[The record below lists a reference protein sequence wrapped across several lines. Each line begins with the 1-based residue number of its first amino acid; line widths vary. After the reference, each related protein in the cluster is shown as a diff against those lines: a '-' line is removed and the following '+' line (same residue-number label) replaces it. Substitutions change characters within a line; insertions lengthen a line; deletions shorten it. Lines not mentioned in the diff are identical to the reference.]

1 MIDLPRMLLAALLG
15 FPQYIPEAAGR
26 LTPDDFPEGLGDLY
40 AAIDGTWSA
49 KGEMDVVDILHRYPA
64 LKEAVAACIDALEAA
79 PVRVTRSRVKEW
91 VTALLEHRAL
101 ERFQALAVQA
111 ASPSTS
117 YEDLA
122 DLYGRMGQAL
132 DTDHPGE
139 DFTPLGDLIDD
150 YIRNLDQQPDY
161 IQTGIG
167 PLDRNLH
174 ILPGNFIL
182 IGGRPSA
189 GKTALSLQIAV
200 EMAKQGRKVCYFSL
214 ETSPQILAQRIIAN
228 QLYAPLEQV
237 KTKKVPAAE
246 LDGLSKLRKLPLY
259 IRSASGRNVAWIRA
273 QALRMKAQAVMVDY
287 VQIIRPDRFADR
299 YQAIT
304 QISIGLHELAQTTGM
319 VVIGAA
325 QLSRNAA
332 HTLPTNAD
340 LKESGQLEQDADA
353 VLLLGSAEDGRSVC
367 ILSKNKEGRVGEIP
381 PGLRQGAPAV
391 FGGGAVSRADI
402 V

>member
-40 AAIDGTWSA
+40 AAIDSTWSA

-79 PVRVTRSRVKEW
+79 PVKVTRSRVKEW

-122 DLYGRMGQAL
+122 GLYGRMGQAL

-150 YIRNLDQQPDY
+150 YIRNLDQQPNY

-237 KTKKVPAAE
+237 KTKKVPAIE

-273 QALRMKAQAVMVDY
+273 QALRMKAQVVMVDY
-287 VQIIRPDRFADR
+287 VQIIRPDRSADR

-353 VLLLGSAEDGRSVC
+353 VLLLGNADDGRSVC

-381 PGLRQGAPAV
+381 LAFDKERQRFLEVVP
-391 FGGGAVSRADI
+391 
-402 V
+402 

>member
-79 PVRVTRSRVKEW
+79 PVKVTRSRVKEW

-101 ERFQALAVQA
+101 ERFQSLAMQA
-111 ASPSTS
+111 ASPATS

-150 YIRNLDQQPDY
+150 YIRSLDQQPNY

-287 VQIIRPDRFADR
+287 VQIIRPDRSADR

-340 LKESGQLEQDADA
+340 LKDSGQLEQDADA

-381 PGLRQGAPAV
+381 LAFDKERQRFLEVVP
-391 FGGGAVSRADI
+391 
-402 V
+402 

>member
-1 MIDLPRMLLAALLG
+1 MIDLPKMLLAALLG
-15 FPQYIPEAAGR
+15 FPQYIPEAVGR
-26 LTPDDFPEGLGDLY
+26 LTPDDFPEGLSDLY
-40 AAIDGTWSA
+40 AAVDGTWSA
-49 KGEMDVVDILHRYPA
+49 KGEMDVVDVLHHYPN
-64 LKEAVAACIDALEAA
+64 LKETVAACIDVLDTA
-79 PVRVTRSRVKEW
+79 PVQVTRSRVKEW
-91 VTALLEHRAL
+91 VTALLERRAL
-101 ERFQALAVQA
+101 ERFQTLAVQA

-122 DLYGRMGQAL
+122 GLYGRMGQAL

-139 DFTPLGDLIDD
+139 DFTPIGDLIDN
-150 YIRNLDQQPDY
+150 YIRNLDQQPNY
-161 IQTGIG
+161 IPTGIG

-214 ETSPQILAQRIIAN
+214 ETSPRILAQRIIAN

-246 LDGLSKLRKLPLY
+246 LDGLSKLRQLPLY

-273 QALRMKAQAVMVDY
+273 QALRMKAQVAVIDY
-287 VQIIRPDRFADR
+287 VQIIRPDRSGDR

-304 QISIGLHELAQTTGM
+304 QISIALHELAQTTGM

-332 HTLPTNAD
+332 HAMPSNAD

-353 VLLLGSAEDGRSVC
+353 VLLLGNADDGRSVC

-381 PGLRQGAPAV
+381 LAFDKERQRFLEVVP
-391 FGGGAVSRADI
+391 
-402 V
+402 

>member
-40 AAIDGTWSA
+40 AALSGTWSA

-79 PVRVTRSRVKEW
+79 PVKVTRSRVKEW

-111 ASPSTS
+111 ASPATS

-273 QALRMKAQAVMVDY
+273 QALRMKAQVVMVDY
-287 VQIIRPDRFADR
+287 VQIIRPDRSADR

-340 LKESGQLEQDADA
+340 LKDSGQLEQDADA

-381 PGLRQGAPAV
+381 LAFDKERQRFLEVVP
-391 FGGGAVSRADI
+391 
-402 V
+402 

>member
-1 MIDLPRMLLAALLG
+1 MIDLPKMLLAALLG

-49 KGEMDVVDILHRYPA
+49 KGEMDVVDVLHHYPN
-64 LKEAVAACIDALEAA
+64 LKETVAACIDALDNA
-79 PVRVTRSRVKEW
+79 PVQVTRSRVREW
-91 VTALLEHRAL
+91 VTALLERRAL
-101 ERFQALAVQA
+101 ERFQTLAVQA

-122 DLYGRMGQAL
+122 GLYGRMGQAL
-132 DTDHPGE
+132 DTDHPDE
-139 DFTPLGDLIDD
+139 DFTPIGDLIDD
-150 YIRNLDQQPDY
+150 YIRNLDQQPNY
-161 IQTGIG
+161 IPTGIG

-174 ILPGNFIL
+174 ILTGNFIL

-214 ETSPQILAQRIIAN
+214 ETSPQILTQRIIAN

-246 LDGLSKLRKLPLY
+246 LDGLSKLRQLPLY

-273 QALRMKAQAVMVDY
+273 QAQRMKAQVAVIDY
-287 VQIIRPDRFADR
+287 VQIIRPDRSGDR

-304 QISIGLHELAQTTGM
+304 QISIALHELAQTTGM

-332 HTLPTNAD
+332 HAMPSNAD

-353 VLLLGSAEDGRSVC
+353 VLLLGNADDGRSVC

-381 PGLRQGAPAV
+381 LAFDKERQRFLEVVP
-391 FGGGAVSRADI
+391 
-402 V
+402 

>member
-49 KGEMDVVDILHRYPA
+49 KGEIDVVDILHRYPG
-64 LKEAVAACIDALEAA
+64 LKQEMAACLDAINDA

-101 ERFQALAVQA
+101 ERFQSLAMQA
-111 ASPSTS
+111 ASPATS

-132 DTDHPGE
+132 DTDRPGE
-139 DFTPLGDLIDD
+139 DFTPIGDLIDD

-189 GKTALSLQIAV
+189 RTA
-200 EMAKQGRKVCYFSL
+200 
-214 ETSPQILAQRIIAN
+214 
-228 QLYAPLEQV
+228 
-237 KTKKVPAAE
+237 
-246 LDGLSKLRKLPLY
+246 
-259 IRSASGRNVAWIRA
+259 AS
-273 QALRMKAQAVMVDY
+273 
-287 VQIIRPDRFADR
+287 
-299 YQAIT
+299 
-304 QISIGLHELAQTTGM
+304 
-319 VVIGAA
+319 
-325 QLSRNAA
+325 
-332 HTLPTNAD
+332 
-340 LKESGQLEQDADA
+340 
-353 VLLLGSAEDGRSVC
+353 
-367 ILSKNKEGRVGEIP
+367 
-381 PGLRQGAPAV
+381 
-391 FGGGAVSRADI
+391 
-402 V
+402 

>member
-15 FPQYIPEAAGR
+15 FPEYIPEAAGR

-49 KGEMDVVDILHRYPA
+49 KGEMDVVDVLHHYPN
-64 LKEAVAACIDALEAA
+64 LKETVAACIDALDNA
-79 PVRVTRSRVKEW
+79 PVQVTRSRVREW
-91 VTALLEHRAL
+91 VTALLERRAL

-122 DLYGRMGQAL
+122 ALYGRMGQAL
-132 DTDHPGE
+132 DTDRPGK
-139 DFTPLGDLIDD
+139 DFTPIGDLIDD
-150 YIRNLDQQPDY
+150 YIRNLDQKPNY
-161 IQTGIG
+161 IPTGIG

-237 KTKKVPAAE
+237 KTKKVPAIE
-246 LDGLSKLRKLPLY
+246 LDGLSKLRQLPLY

-273 QALRMKAQAVMVDY
+273 QALRMKAQVVMVDY
-287 VQIIRPDRFADR
+287 VQIIRPDRSGDR

-304 QISIGLHELAQTTGM
+304 QISIALHELAQTTGM
-319 VVIGAA
+319 VVMGAA

-332 HTLPTNAD
+332 HTLPSNAD

-353 VLLLGSAEDGRSVC
+353 VLLLGNAEDGRSVC

-381 PGLRQGAPAV
+381 LAFDKERQRFLEVVP
-391 FGGGAVSRADI
+391 
-402 V
+402 

>member
-26 LTPDDFPEGLGDLY
+26 LTPDDFPEELGNLY

-49 KGEMDVVDILHRYPA
+49 KGEIDVVDIIHRYPD
-64 LKEAVAACIDALEAA
+64 LKETVAACMDALDVA
-79 PVRVTRSRVKEW
+79 PVKVTRSRVREW
-91 VTALLEHRAL
+91 VTALLERRAL

-122 DLYGRMGQAL
+122 ALYGRMGQAL

-139 DFTPLGDLIDD
+139 DFTPIGDLIDD
-150 YIRNLDQQPDY
+150 YIRNLDQQPNY
-161 IQTGIG
+161 IPTGIG

-273 QALRMKAQAVMVDY
+273 QALRMKAQVVMVDY
-287 VQIIRPDRFADR
+287 VQIIRPDRSGDR

-319 VVIGAA
+319 VVMGAA

-332 HTLPTNAD
+332 HTLPSNAD

-353 VLLLGSAEDGRSVC
+353 VLLLGNAEDGRSVC

-381 PGLRQGAPAV
+381 LAFDKERQRFLEVVP
-391 FGGGAVSRADI
+391 
-402 V
+402 

>member
-40 AAIDGTWSA
+40 AALSGTGSA

-79 PVRVTRSRVKEW
+79 PVKVTRSRVKEW

-150 YIRNLDQQPDY
+150 YIRSLDQQPNY

-273 QALRMKAQAVMVDY
+273 QALRMKAQVVMVDY
-287 VQIIRPDRFADR
+287 VQIILPDRSADR

-381 PGLRQGAPAV
+381 LAFDKERQRFLEVVP
-391 FGGGAVSRADI
+391 
-402 V
+402 

>member
-49 KGEMDVVDILHRYPA
+49 KGEMDVVDVLHHYPN
-64 LKEAVAACIDALEAA
+64 LKETVAACIDVLDTA
-79 PVRVTRSRVKEW
+79 PVQVTRSRVREW
-91 VTALLEHRAL
+91 VTALLERRAL
-101 ERFQALAVQA
+101 ERFQTLAVQA

-117 YEDLA
+117 YDDLA
-122 DLYGRMGQAL
+122 ALYGRMGQAL

-150 YIRNLDQQPDY
+150 YIRNLDQQPNY
-161 IQTGIG
+161 IPTGIG

-237 KTKKVPAAE
+237 KTKKVPADE

-273 QALRMKAQAVMVDY
+273 QALRMKAQVVMVDY
-287 VQIIRPDRFADR
+287 VQIIRPDRSGDR

-319 VVIGAA
+319 VVMGAA

-332 HTLPTNAD
+332 HTLPSNAD

-353 VLLLGSAEDGRSVC
+353 VLLLGNAEDGRSVC

-381 PGLRQGAPAV
+381 LAFDKERQRFLEVVP
-391 FGGGAVSRADI
+391 
-402 V
+402 

>member
-49 KGEMDVVDILHRYPA
+49 KGEMDVVDVLHRYPD
-64 LKEAVAACIDALEAA
+64 LKEAVAACMDALDVA
-79 PVRVTRSRVKEW
+79 PVKVTRSRVKEW
-91 VTALLEHRAL
+91 VTALLERRAL

-122 DLYGRMGQAL
+122 ALYGRMGQAL

-150 YIRNLDQQPDY
+150 YIRNLDQQPNY
-161 IQTGIG
+161 IPTGIG

-237 KTKKVPAAE
+237 KTKKVPAIE

-273 QALRMKAQAVMVDY
+273 QALRMKAQVVMVDY
-287 VQIIRPDRFADR
+287 VQIIRPDRSGDR

-332 HTLPTNAD
+332 HTLPSNAD

-353 VLLLGSAEDGRSVC
+353 VLLLGSDENGRDVC
-367 ILSKNKEGRVGEIP
+367 ILSKNKEGRIGEIP
-381 PGLRQGAPAV
+381 IAFEKERQRFLEVVP
-391 FGGGAVSRADI
+391 
-402 V
+402 

>member
-26 LTPDDFPEGLGDLY
+26 LTPDDFPDGLGDLY
-40 AAIDGTWSA
+40 AALSGTWSA
-49 KGEMDVVDILHRYPA
+49 KGEMDVVDVLHRYPN
-64 LKEAVAACIDALEAA
+64 LKETVAACMDALDVA
-79 PVRVTRSRVKEW
+79 PVKVTRSRVKEW
-91 VTALLEHRAL
+91 VTALLERRAL

-122 DLYGRMGQAL
+122 ALYGRMGQAL

-150 YIRNLDQQPDY
+150 YIRNLDQQPNY
-161 IQTGIG
+161 IPTGIG

-200 EMAKQGRKVCYFSL
+200 EMAKQGRRVCYFSL
-214 ETSPQILAQRIIAN
+214 ETSPQILTQRIIAN

-246 LDGLSKLRKLPLY
+246 LDGLSKLRQLPLY

-273 QALRMKAQAVMVDY
+273 QAQRMKAQVAVIDY
-287 VQIIRPDRFADR
+287 VQIIRPDRSGDR

-319 VVIGAA
+319 VVMGAA

-353 VLLLGSAEDGRSVC
+353 VLLLGNAEDGRSVC

-381 PGLRQGAPAV
+381 LAFDKERQRFLEVAP
-391 FGGGAVSRADI
+391 
-402 V
+402 

>member
-49 KGEMDVVDILHRYPA
+49 KGEIDVVDIIHHYPD
-64 LKEAVAACIDALEAA
+64 LKEAVAACMDALDTA
-79 PVRVTRSRVKEW
+79 PVQVTRSRVREW
-91 VTALLEHRAL
+91 VTALLERRAL
-101 ERFQALAVQA
+101 ERFQTLAVQA

-122 DLYGRMGQAL
+122 GLYGRMGQAL

-139 DFTPLGDLIDD
+139 DFTPIGDLIDD
-150 YIRNLDQQPDY
+150 YIRSLDQQPNY
-161 IQTGIG
+161 IPTGIG

-273 QALRMKAQAVMVDY
+273 QALRMKAQVVMVDY
-287 VQIIRPDRFADR
+287 VQIIRPDRSGDR
-299 YQAIT
+299 YQAVT
-304 QISIGLHELAQTTGM
+304 QISIRLHELAQTTGM
-319 VVIGAA
+319 VVMGVA

-332 HTLPTNAD
+332 HTLPSNAD

-353 VLLLGSAEDGRSVC
+353 VLLLGNAEDGRSVC

-381 PGLRQGAPAV
+381 LAFDKERQRFLEVVP
-391 FGGGAVSRADI
+391 
-402 V
+402 

>member
-40 AAIDGTWSA
+40 AALSGTWSA

-79 PVRVTRSRVKEW
+79 PVKVTRSRVKEW
-91 VTALLEHRAL
+91 VTALLERRAL

-122 DLYGRMGQAL
+122 GLYGRMGQAL

-150 YIRNLDQQPDY
+150 YIRSLDQQPNY

-273 QALRMKAQAVMVDY
+273 QALRMKAQVVMVDY
-287 VQIIRPDRFADR
+287 VQIILPDRSADR

-340 LKESGQLEQDADA
+340 LKDSGQLEQDADA

-381 PGLRQGAPAV
+381 LAFDKERQRFLEVVP
-391 FGGGAVSRADI
+391 
-402 V
+402 

>member
-1 MIDLPRMLLAALLG
+1 MIDLPKMLLAALLG
-15 FPQYIPEAAGR
+15 FPQYIPEAVGR
-26 LTPDDFPEGLGDLY
+26 LTPDDFPEDLSDLY
-40 AAIDGTWSA
+40 AAVDGTWSA
-49 KGEMDVVDILHRYPA
+49 KGEMDVVDVLHHYPN
-64 LKEAVAACIDALEAA
+64 LKETVAACMDALDVA
-79 PVRVTRSRVKEW
+79 PVKVTRSRVREW
-91 VTALLEHRAL
+91 VTALLERRAL
-101 ERFQALAVQA
+101 ERFQALAMQA

-122 DLYGRMGQAL
+122 ALYGRMGQAL

-139 DFTPLGDLIDD
+139 DFTPIGDLIDN
-150 YIRNLDQQPDY
+150 YIRNLDQQPNY
-161 IQTGIG
+161 IPTGIG

-214 ETSPQILAQRIIAN
+214 ETSPQILTQRIIAN

-246 LDGLSKLRKLPLY
+246 LDGLSKLRQLPLY

-273 QALRMKAQAVMVDY
+273 QALRMKAQVAVIDY
-287 VQIIRPDRFADR
+287 VQIIRPDRSGDR

-304 QISIGLHELAQTTGM
+304 QISIALHELAQTTGM

-332 HTLPTNAD
+332 HAMPSNAD

-353 VLLLGSAEDGRSVC
+353 VLLLGNAEDGRSVC

-381 PGLRQGAPAV
+381 LAFDKERQRFLEVVP
-391 FGGGAVSRADI
+391 
-402 V
+402 

>member
-40 AAIDGTWSA
+40 AALSGTWSA
-49 KGEMDVVDILHRYPA
+49 KGEMDVVDVLHRYPD
-64 LKEAVAACIDALEAA
+64 LKETVAACMDALDVA
-79 PVRVTRSRVKEW
+79 PVKVTRSRVKEW
-91 VTALLEHRAL
+91 VTALLERRAL

-122 DLYGRMGQAL
+122 GLYGRMGQAM

-150 YIRNLDQQPDY
+150 YIRNLDQQPNY
-161 IQTGIG
+161 IATGIG

-246 LDGLSKLRKLPLY
+246 LDGLSRLRQLPLY

-273 QALRMKAQAVMVDY
+273 QALRMKAQVVMVDY
-287 VQIIRPDRFADR
+287 VQIIRPDRSGDR

-304 QISIGLHELAQTTGM
+304 QISIALHELAQTTGM
-319 VVIGAA
+319 VVMGAA

-353 VLLLGSAEDGRSVC
+353 VLLLGNAEDGRSVC

-381 PGLRQGAPAV
+381 LAFDKERQRFLEVVP
-391 FGGGAVSRADI
+391 
-402 V
+402 

>member
-1 MIDLPRMLLAALLG
+1 MIDLPKMLLAALLG
-15 FPQYIPEAAGR
+15 FPQYIPEAVGR
-26 LTPDDFPEGLGDLY
+26 LTPDDFPEGLSDLY
-40 AAIDGTWSA
+40 AAVDGTWSA
-49 KGEMDVVDILHRYPA
+49 KGEMDVVDVLHHYPN
-64 LKEAVAACIDALEAA
+64 LKETVAACMDALDVA
-79 PVRVTRSRVKEW
+79 PVKVTRSRVREW
-91 VTALLEHRAL
+91 VTALLERRAL
-101 ERFQALAVQA
+101 ERFQTLAVQA

-122 DLYGRMGQAL
+122 GLYGRMGQAL
-132 DTDHPGE
+132 DTDHPDE
-139 DFTPLGDLIDD
+139 DFTPIGDLIDN
-150 YIRNLDQQPDY
+150 YIRNLDQQPNY
-161 IQTGIG
+161 IPTGIG

-214 ETSPQILAQRIIAN
+214 ETSPQILTQRIIAN

-246 LDGLSKLRKLPLY
+246 LDGLSKLRQLPLY

-273 QALRMKAQAVMVDY
+273 QAQRMKAQVAVIDY
-287 VQIIRPDRFADR
+287 VQIIRPDRSGDR

-304 QISIGLHELAQTTGM
+304 QVSIALHELAQTTGM

-332 HTLPTNAD
+332 HAMPSNAD

-353 VLLLGSAEDGRSVC
+353 VLLLGNADDGRSVC

-381 PGLRQGAPAV
+381 LAFDKERQRFLEVVP
-391 FGGGAVSRADI
+391 
-402 V
+402 

>member
-49 KGEMDVVDILHRYPA
+49 KGEIDVVDVLHRYPD
-64 LKEAVAACIDALEAA
+64 LKETVAACMDALDVA
-79 PVRVTRSRVKEW
+79 PVKVTRSRVKEW
-91 VTALLEHRAL
+91 VTALLERRAL

-122 DLYGRMGQAL
+122 ALYGRMGQAL

-150 YIRNLDQQPDY
+150 YIRNLDQQPNY

-214 ETSPQILAQRIIAN
+214 ETSPRILAQRIIAN

-273 QALRMKAQAVMVDY
+273 QALRMKAQVVMVDY
-287 VQIIRPDRFADR
+287 VQIIRPDRSGDR

-319 VVIGAA
+319 VVMGAA
-325 QLSRNAA
+325 QLSRSAA

-353 VLLLGSAEDGRSVC
+353 VLLLGNAEDGRSVC

-381 PGLRQGAPAV
+381 LAFDKEHQRFLEVVP
-391 FGGGAVSRADI
+391 
-402 V
+402 

>member
-15 FPQYIPEAAGR
+15 FPEYIPEAAGR
-26 LTPDDFPEGLGDLY
+26 LTPDDFPEGLGNLY

-49 KGEMDVVDILHRYPA
+49 RGEMDVVDVLHHYPN
-64 LKEAVAACIDALEAA
+64 LKEAVAACMDALDVA
-79 PVRVTRSRVKEW
+79 PVKVTRSRVKEW
-91 VTALLEHRAL
+91 VTALLERRAL

-122 DLYGRMGQAL
+122 ALYGRMGQAL

-139 DFTPLGDLIDD
+139 DFTPIGDLIDD
-150 YIRNLDQQPDY
+150 YIRNLDQKPNY
-161 IQTGIG
+161 IPTGIG

-237 KTKKVPAAE
+237 KNKKVPAAE

-273 QALRMKAQAVMVDY
+273 QALRMKAQVVMVDY
-287 VQIIRPDRFADR
+287 VQIIRPDRSGDR

-332 HTLPTNAD
+332 HTLPSNAD

-353 VLLLGSAEDGRSVC
+353 VLLLGNAEDGRSVC

-381 PGLRQGAPAV
+381 LAFDKERQRFLEVVP
-391 FGGGAVSRADI
+391 
-402 V
+402 

>member
-49 KGEMDVVDILHRYPA
+49 KGEIDVVDVLHHYPD
-64 LKEAVAACIDALEAA
+64 LKETVAACMDALDVA
-79 PVRVTRSRVKEW
+79 PVKVTRSRVREW
-91 VTALLEHRAL
+91 VTALLERRAL
-101 ERFQALAVQA
+101 ERFQSLAVQA

-122 DLYGRMGQAL
+122 ALYGRMGQAL

-150 YIRNLDQQPDY
+150 YIRNLDQQPGY
-161 IQTGIG
+161 IPTGIG

-237 KTKKVPAAE
+237 KTKKLPAAE

-273 QALRMKAQAVMVDY
+273 QALRMKAQVAVIDY
-287 VQIIRPDRFADR
+287 VQIIRPDRSGDR

-353 VLLLGSAEDGRSVC
+353 VLLLGNAEDGRSVC

-381 PGLRQGAPAV
+381 LAFDKERQRFLEVVP
-391 FGGGAVSRADI
+391 
-402 V
+402 

>member
-15 FPQYIPEAAGR
+15 FPEYIPEAAGR

-49 KGEMDVVDILHRYPA
+49 KGEMDVVDVLHRYPN
-64 LKEAVAACIDALEAA
+64 LKETVAACMDALDVA
-79 PVRVTRSRVKEW
+79 PVKVTRSRVREW
-91 VTALLEHRAL
+91 VTALLERRAL

-122 DLYGRMGQAL
+122 ALYGRMGQAL

-150 YIRNLDQQPDY
+150 YIRNLDQQPNY
-161 IQTGIG
+161 IATGIG

-237 KTKKVPAAE
+237 KNKNVPAAE
-246 LDGLSKLRKLPLY
+246 LDGLSKLRQLPLY

-273 QALRMKAQAVMVDY
+273 QALRMKAQVVMVDY
-287 VQIIRPDRFADR
+287 VQIIRPDRSGDR

-353 VLLLGSAEDGRSVC
+353 VLLLGNAEDGRSVC

-381 PGLRQGAPAV
+381 LAFDKERQRFLEVVP
-391 FGGGAVSRADI
+391 
-402 V
+402 

>member
-40 AAIDGTWSA
+40 AALSGTWSA

-79 PVRVTRSRVKEW
+79 PVKVTRSRVKEW

-101 ERFQALAVQA
+101 ERFQSLAMQA

-150 YIRNLDQQPDY
+150 YIRSLDQQPDY

-259 IRSASGRNVAWIRA
+259 IRSAAGRNVAWIRA

-287 VQIIRPDRFADR
+287 VQIIRPDRSADR

-332 HTLPTNAD
+332 HTMPSNAD
-340 LKESGQLEQDADA
+340 LKDSGQLEQDADA

-381 PGLRQGAPAV
+381 LAFDKERQRFLEVVP
-391 FGGGAVSRADI
+391 
-402 V
+402 

>member
-40 AAIDGTWSA
+40 AALSGTWSA

-79 PVRVTRSRVKEW
+79 PVKVTRSRVKEW

-150 YIRNLDQQPDY
+150 YIRSLDQQPNY

-273 QALRMKAQAVMVDY
+273 QALRMKAQVVMVDY
-287 VQIIRPDRFADR
+287 VQIIRPDRSGDR

-353 VLLLGSAEDGRSVC
+353 VLLLGNADDGRSVC

-381 PGLRQGAPAV
+381 LAFDKERQRFLEVVP
-391 FGGGAVSRADI
+391 
-402 V
+402 

>member
-49 KGEMDVVDILHRYPA
+49 KGEMDVVDVLHRHPD
-64 LKEAVAACIDALEAA
+64 LKEAVAACMDALDVA
-79 PVRVTRSRVKEW
+79 PVKVTRSRVREW
-91 VTALLEHRAL
+91 VTALLERRAL

-117 YEDLA
+117 YDDLA
-122 DLYGRMGQAL
+122 ALYGRMGQAL

-150 YIRNLDQQPDY
+150 YIRNLDQQPNY
-161 IQTGIG
+161 IPTGIG

-214 ETSPQILAQRIIAN
+214 ETSPRILAQRIIAN

-237 KTKKVPAAE
+237 KNKKVPAAE
-246 LDGLSKLRKLPLY
+246 LDGLSKLRQLPLY

-273 QALRMKAQAVMVDY
+273 QALRMKAQVVMVDY
-287 VQIIRPDRFADR
+287 VQIIRPDRSGDR

-319 VVIGAA
+319 VVMGAA

-353 VLLLGSAEDGRSVC
+353 VLLLGNAEDGRSVC

-381 PGLRQGAPAV
+381 LAFDKERQRFLEVVP
-391 FGGGAVSRADI
+391 
-402 V
+402 

>member
-40 AAIDGTWSA
+40 AALSGTWSA
-49 KGEMDVVDILHRYPA
+49 RGEMDVVDVLHRYPD
-64 LKEAVAACIDALEAA
+64 LKETVAACMDALDVA
-79 PVRVTRSRVKEW
+79 PVKVTRSRVKEW
-91 VTALLEHRAL
+91 VTALLERRAL
-101 ERFQALAVQA
+101 ERFQALAMQA

-122 DLYGRMGQAL
+122 SLYGRMGQAL

-150 YIRNLDQQPDY
+150 YIRNLDQQPNY
-161 IQTGIG
+161 IATGIG

-237 KTKKVPAAE
+237 KNKKVPAIE

-273 QALRMKAQAVMVDY
+273 QALRMKAQVVMVDY
-287 VQIIRPDRFADR
+287 VQIIRPDRSGDR

-319 VVIGAA
+319 VVMGAA
-325 QLSRNAA
+325 QLSRSAA

-353 VLLLGSAEDGRSVC
+353 VLLLGNAEDGRSVC

-381 PGLRQGAPAV
+381 LAFDKERQRFLEVVP
-391 FGGGAVSRADI
+391 
-402 V
+402 

>member
-40 AAIDGTWSA
+40 AAIDGKWSA
-49 KGEMDVVDILHRYPA
+49 KGEIDVVDIIHHYPD
-64 LKEAVAACIDALEAA
+64 LKEAVAACMDALDVA
-79 PVRVTRSRVKEW
+79 PVKVTRSRVKEW
-91 VTALLEHRAL
+91 VTALLERRAL

-117 YEDLA
+117 YDDLA
-122 DLYGRMGQAL
+122 ALYGRMGQAL

-139 DFTPLGDLIDD
+139 DFPPLGDLIDD
-150 YIRNLDQQPDY
+150 YIRNLDQQPNY
-161 IQTGIG
+161 IATGIG

-237 KTKKVPAAE
+237 KNKKVPAAE
-246 LDGLSKLRKLPLY
+246 LDGLSKLRQLPLY

-273 QALRMKAQAVMVDY
+273 QALRMKAQVVMVDY
-287 VQIIRPDRFADR
+287 VQIIRPDRSGDR

-319 VVIGAA
+319 VVMGAA

-353 VLLLGSAEDGRSVC
+353 VLLLGNAEDGRSVC

-381 PGLRQGAPAV
+381 LAFDKERQRFLEVVP
-391 FGGGAVSRADI
+391 
-402 V
+402 

>member
-15 FPQYIPEAAGR
+15 FPEYIPEAAGR

-49 KGEMDVVDILHRYPA
+49 KGEMDVVDVLHRYPN
-64 LKEAVAACIDALEAA
+64 LKETVAACMDALDVA
-79 PVRVTRSRVKEW
+79 PVKVTRSRVREW
-91 VTALLEHRAL
+91 VTALLERRAL

-122 DLYGRMGQAL
+122 ALYGRMGQAL

-150 YIRNLDQQPDY
+150 YIRNLDQQPNY
-161 IQTGIG
+161 IATGIG

-214 ETSPQILAQRIIAN
+214 ETSPQILTQRIIAN

-237 KTKKVPAAE
+237 KTTKGPAAE
-246 LDGLSKLRKLPLY
+246 LDGLSKLRQLPLY

-273 QALRMKAQAVMVDY
+273 QAQRMKAQVAVIDY
-287 VQIIRPDRFADR
+287 VQIIRPDRSGDR

-304 QISIGLHELAQTTGM
+304 QVSIALHELAQTTGM
-319 VVIGAA
+319 VVMGAA

-332 HTLPTNAD
+332 HTLPSNAD

-353 VLLLGSAEDGRSVC
+353 VLLLGNAEDGRSVC

-381 PGLRQGAPAV
+381 LAFDKERQRFLEVVP
-391 FGGGAVSRADI
+391 
-402 V
+402 

>member
-1 MIDLPRMLLAALLG
+1 M
-15 FPQYIPEAAGR
+15 
-26 LTPDDFPEGLGDLY
+26 
-40 AAIDGTWSA
+40 
-49 KGEMDVVDILHRYPA
+49 VDILHRYPA

-79 PVRVTRSRVKEW
+79 PVKVTRSRVKEW

-111 ASPSTS
+111 ASPATS

-273 QALRMKAQAVMVDY
+273 QALRMKAQVAVIDY
-287 VQIIRPDRFADR
+287 VQIIRPDRSADR

-304 QISIGLHELAQTTGM
+304 QISIALHELAQTTGM

-332 HTLPTNAD
+332 HTLPSNAD

-381 PGLRQGAPAV
+381 LAFDKERQRFLEVVP
-391 FGGGAVSRADI
+391 
-402 V
+402 

>member
-1 MIDLPRMLLAALLG
+1 MIDLPKMLLAALLG
-15 FPQYIPEAAGR
+15 FPQYIPEAVGR
-26 LTPDDFPEGLGDLY
+26 LTPDDFPEGLSDLY
-40 AAIDGTWSA
+40 AAVDGTWSA
-49 KGEMDVVDILHRYPA
+49 KGEMDVVDVLHHYPN
-64 LKEAVAACIDALEAA
+64 LKETVAACIDVLDTA
-79 PVRVTRSRVKEW
+79 PVQVTRSRVREW
-91 VTALLEHRAL
+91 VTALLERRAL
-101 ERFQALAVQA
+101 ERFQTLAVQA

-122 DLYGRMGQAL
+122 GLYGRMGQAL

-139 DFTPLGDLIDD
+139 DFTPIGDLIDD
-150 YIRNLDQQPDY
+150 YIRSLDQQPNY
-161 IQTGIG
+161 IPTGIG

-237 KTKKVPAAE
+237 KNKKVPAIE
-246 LDGLSKLRKLPLY
+246 LDGLSKLRQLPLY

-273 QALRMKAQAVMVDY
+273 QALRMKAQVVMVDY
-287 VQIIRPDRFADR
+287 VQIIRPDRSGDR

-304 QISIGLHELAQTTGM
+304 QVSIALHELAQTTGM

-332 HTLPTNAD
+332 HAMPSNAD

-353 VLLLGSAEDGRSVC
+353 VLLLGNADDGRSVC

-381 PGLRQGAPAV
+381 LAFDKERQRFLEVVP
-391 FGGGAVSRADI
+391 
-402 V
+402 

>member
-26 LTPDDFPEGLGDLY
+26 LTPDDFPEGLSDLY
-40 AAIDGTWSA
+40 AALSGTWSA
-49 KGEMDVVDILHRYPA
+49 KGEMDVVDILHHYPD
-64 LKEAVAACIDALEAA
+64 LKTTVGACIDALEAA

-91 VTALLEHRAL
+91 VTALLERRAL

-122 DLYGRMGQAL
+122 ALYGRMGQAL

-150 YIRNLDQQPDY
+150 YIRSLDQQPNY
-161 IQTGIG
+161 IPTGIG

-214 ETSPQILAQRIIAN
+214 ETSPQILTQRIIAN
-228 QLYAPLEQV
+228 QLYTPLEQV

-273 QALRMKAQAVMVDY
+273 QALRMKAQVVMVDY
-287 VQIIRPDRFADR
+287 VQIIRPDRSGDR

-319 VVIGAA
+319 VVMGAA

-332 HTLPTNAD
+332 HAMPSNAD

-353 VLLLGSAEDGRSVC
+353 VLLLGNADDGRSVC

-381 PGLRQGAPAV
+381 LAFDKERQRFLEVVP
-391 FGGGAVSRADI
+391 
-402 V
+402 

>member
-15 FPQYIPEAAGR
+15 FPEYIPEAAGR

-40 AAIDGTWSA
+40 AALSGTWSA
-49 KGEMDVVDILHRYPA
+49 KGEIDVVDVLHRYPD
-64 LKEAVAACIDALEAA
+64 LKEAVAACMDALDVA
-79 PVRVTRSRVKEW
+79 PVQVTRSRVREW
-91 VTALLEHRAL
+91 VTALLERRAL

-122 DLYGRMGQAL
+122 ALYGRMGQAL

-150 YIRNLDQQPDY
+150 YIRNLDQQPNY
-161 IQTGIG
+161 IATGIG

-214 ETSPQILAQRIIAN
+214 ETSPRILAQRIIAN

-273 QALRMKAQAVMVDY
+273 QALRMKAQVVMVDY
-287 VQIIRPDRFADR
+287 VQIIRPDRSGDR

-332 HTLPTNAD
+332 HTLPSNAD

-353 VLLLGSAEDGRSVC
+353 VLLLGNAEDGRSVC

-381 PGLRQGAPAV
+381 LAFDKERQRFLEVVP
-391 FGGGAVSRADI
+391 
-402 V
+402 

>member
-15 FPQYIPEAAGR
+15 FPEYIPEAAGR

-49 KGEMDVVDILHRYPA
+49 KGEMDVVDVLHRYPD
-64 LKEAVAACIDALEAA
+64 LKETVAACMDALDVA
-79 PVRVTRSRVKEW
+79 PVKVTRSRVREW
-91 VTALLEHRAL
+91 VTALLERRAL

-122 DLYGRMGQAL
+122 SLYGRMGQAL

-139 DFTPLGDLIDD
+139 DFTPIGDLIDD
-150 YIRNLDQQPDY
+150 YIRNLDQQPNY
-161 IQTGIG
+161 IPTGIG

-273 QALRMKAQAVMVDY
+273 QALRMKAQVVMVDY
-287 VQIIRPDRFADR
+287 VQIIRPDRSGDR

-304 QISIGLHELAQTTGM
+304 QISIALHELAQTTRM

-332 HTLPTNAD
+332 HTLPSNAD

-353 VLLLGSAEDGRSVC
+353 VLLLGNAEDGRSVC

-381 PGLRQGAPAV
+381 LAFDKERQRFLEVVP
-391 FGGGAVSRADI
+391 
-402 V
+402 

>member
-40 AAIDGTWSA
+40 AALSGTWSA

-79 PVRVTRSRVKEW
+79 PVKVTRSRVKEW

-101 ERFQALAVQA
+101 ERFQALAMQA
-111 ASPSTS
+111 ASPATS

-150 YIRNLDQQPDY
+150 YIRSLDQQPNY

-273 QALRMKAQAVMVDY
+273 QALRMKAQVVMVDY
-287 VQIIRPDRFADR
+287 VQIIRPDRSADR

-381 PGLRQGAPAV
+381 LAFDKERQRFLEVVP
-391 FGGGAVSRADI
+391 
-402 V
+402 

>member
-1 MIDLPRMLLAALLG
+1 MCSSDLPKMLLAALLG
-15 FPQYIPEAAGR
+15 FPQYIPEAVGR
-26 LTPDDFPEGLGDLY
+26 LTPDDFPEDLSDLY
-40 AAIDGTWSA
+40 AAVDGTWSA
-49 KGEMDVVDILHRYPA
+49 KGEMDVVDVLHHYPN
-64 LKEAVAACIDALEAA
+64 LKETVAACIDALDTA
-79 PVRVTRSRVKEW
+79 PVQVTRSRVREW
-91 VTALLEHRAL
+91 VTALLERRAL
-101 ERFQALAVQA
+101 ERFQTLAVQA
-111 ASPSTS
+111 ASPSTG

-122 DLYGRMGQAL
+122 GLYGRMGQAL

-139 DFTPLGDLIDD
+139 DFTPIGDLIDD
-150 YIRNLDQQPDY
+150 YIRGLDQQPNY
-161 IQTGIG
+161 IPTGIG

-214 ETSPQILAQRIIAN
+214 ETSPQILTQRIIAN

-237 KTKKVPAAE
+237 KTKKVPASE
-246 LDGLSKLRKLPLY
+246 LDGLSKLRQLPLY

-273 QALRMKAQAVMVDY
+273 QAQRMKAQVAVIDY
-287 VQIIRPDRFADR
+287 VQIIRPDRSGDR

-304 QISIGLHELAQTTGM
+304 QVSIALHELAQTTGM

-332 HTLPTNAD
+332 HAMPSNAD

-353 VLLLGSAEDGRSVC
+353 VLLLGNADDGRNVC

-381 PGLRQGAPAV
+381 LAFDKERQRFLEVVP
-391 FGGGAVSRADI
+391 
-402 V
+402 

>member
-40 AAIDGTWSA
+40 AALSGTWSA
-49 KGEMDVVDILHRYPA
+49 KGEMDVVDIIHHYPN
-64 LKEAVAACIDALEAA
+64 LKEAVAACMDALDVA
-79 PVRVTRSRVKEW
+79 PVKVTRSRVREW
-91 VTALLEHRAL
+91 VTALLERRAL

-122 DLYGRMGQAL
+122 ALYGRMGQAL

-139 DFTPLGDLIDD
+139 DFTPIGDLIDD
-150 YIRNLDQQPDY
+150 YIRNLDQKPNY
-161 IQTGIG
+161 IPTGIG

-273 QALRMKAQAVMVDY
+273 QALRMKAQVVMVDY
-287 VQIIRPDRFADR
+287 VQIIRPDRSGDR

-319 VVIGAA
+319 VVMGAA

-353 VLLLGSAEDGRSVC
+353 VLLLGNAEDGRSVC

-381 PGLRQGAPAV
+381 LAFDKERQRFLEVVP
-391 FGGGAVSRADI
+391 
-402 V
+402 

>member
-40 AAIDGTWSA
+40 AALSGTWSA

-79 PVRVTRSRVKEW
+79 PVKVTRSRVKEW
-91 VTALLEHRAL
+91 VTALLERRAL
-101 ERFQALAVQA
+101 ERFQSLAMQA
-111 ASPSTS
+111 ASPATS

-150 YIRNLDQQPDY
+150 YIRSLDQQPNY
-161 IQTGIG
+161 IPTGIG

-200 EMAKQGRKVCYFSL
+200 EMAKQGRRVCYFSL
-214 ETSPQILAQRIIAN
+214 ETSPQILTQRIIAN

-273 QALRMKAQAVMVDY
+273 QALRMKAQVVVIDY
-287 VQIIRPDRFADR
+287 VQIIRPDRSGDR

-332 HTLPTNAD
+332 HPLPSNAD
-340 LKESGQLEQDADA
+340 LKDSGQLEQDADA

-381 PGLRQGAPAV
+381 LAFDKEHQRFLEVVP
-391 FGGGAVSRADI
+391 
-402 V
+402 

>member
-1 MIDLPRMLLAALLG
+1 MIDLPKMLLAALLG
-15 FPQYIPEAAGR
+15 FPQYIPEAVGR
-26 LTPDDFPEGLGDLY
+26 LTPDDFPEGLSDLY

-49 KGEMDVVDILHRYPA
+49 KGEMDVVDVLHHYPN
-64 LKEAVAACIDALEAA
+64 LKETVAACIDALDTA
-79 PVRVTRSRVKEW
+79 PVQVTRSRVREW
-91 VTALLEHRAL
+91 VTALLERRAL
-101 ERFQALAVQA
+101 ERFQTLAVQA
-111 ASPSTS
+111 ASPSTG

-122 DLYGRMGQAL
+122 GLYGRMGQAL
-132 DTDHPGE
+132 DTDHPDE
-139 DFTPLGDLIDD
+139 DFTPIGDLIDD
-150 YIRNLDQQPDY
+150 YIRNLDQQPNY
-161 IQTGIG
+161 IPTGIG

-214 ETSPQILAQRIIAN
+214 ETSPQILTQRIIAN

-237 KTKKVPAAE
+237 KTKKVPASE
-246 LDGLSKLRKLPLY
+246 LDGLSKLRQLPLY

-273 QALRMKAQAVMVDY
+273 QAQRMKAQVAVIDY
-287 VQIIRPDRFADR
+287 VQIIRPDRSGDR

-340 LKESGQLEQDADA
+340 LKDSGQLEQDADA
-353 VLLLGSAEDGRSVC
+353 VLLLGNAEDGRSVC

-381 PGLRQGAPAV
+381 LAFDKERQRFLEVVP
-391 FGGGAVSRADI
+391 
-402 V
+402 

>member
-40 AAIDGTWSA
+40 AALSGTWSA

-79 PVRVTRSRVKEW
+79 PVKVTRSRVKEW

-101 ERFQALAVQA
+101 ERFQSLAMQA
-111 ASPSTS
+111 ASPATS

-150 YIRNLDQQPDY
+150 YIRSLDQQPDY

-287 VQIIRPDRFADR
+287 VQIIRPDRSADR

-381 PGLRQGAPAV
+381 LAFDKERQRFLEVVP
-391 FGGGAVSRADI
+391 
-402 V
+402 